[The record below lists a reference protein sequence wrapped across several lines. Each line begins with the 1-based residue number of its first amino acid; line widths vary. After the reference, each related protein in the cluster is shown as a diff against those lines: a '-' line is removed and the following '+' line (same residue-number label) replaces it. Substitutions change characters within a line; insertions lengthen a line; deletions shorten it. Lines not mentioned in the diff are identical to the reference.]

1 MTLNRETGL
10 KPGSMATVK
19 PEVLAPAGRWDVLEA
34 VVAAGA
40 DAVYL
45 GGKKL
50 NMRMWRSEFN
60 FSDAEISRAVEFTH
74 QKGVKLYVTLNNVY
88 FEDDLAELQAYL
100 EFLEQIRVDALIV
113 QDLSVVSL
121 ARRLGLTRPLHASVQ
136 ANIHNLEGL
145 LAYKEMGFERAI
157 LSKDLSL
164 EEIYHFGQESGMELE
179 YFVHGDVCVSHTGQC
194 LTSSLIFG
202 ESSNRGR
209 CMKPCRWRYQALD
222 PKTGQP
228 TAEAGSYVLATKDLC
243 LYPFIPQLI
252 QAGICSF
259 KIEGRMREGSFLAPL
274 VKAYRD
280 AVDRYWEDP
289 QSYQTDEAAWA
300 AMQEHR
306 VRDFTAGQALGQ
318 VGPAYFGF
326 SGEREPAFP
335 TRPVIPPAISQVKEG
350 ISAEPVDLIQSA
362 RMTTAVA
369 DLTDANQN
377 KNLNLNQNSNP
388 NPYPYPQL
396 AVRVGSSLAVSQ
408 ALAAGADLIYVG
420 GEVTA
425 ANPERW
431 GRREVEQA
439 LAETRAAGARLVV
452 LTPRITRRREMG
464 ELSRWFKELEQIA
477 VDGVMVSNWGT
488 WWLAR
493 QTTDL
498 PLYGDFSLNITN
510 SLGANLA
517 AGMGL
522 TQAAVSLE
530 LSADHLA
537 ALRQNTQLPTEVMV
551 HGVLTGMVLELCLP
565 SVLKQS
571 AGSRDVCSDTCH
583 RGGLVLKDECGQLYP
598 VKVDQYCRTHVL
610 LPYELCLLSSLPWL
624 VRQQPASLRIEAQN
638 YSPAAVATVVTL
650 YRKYLELA
658 MQKPQEFAVAES
670 DWETLWEIHPAGYTL
685 GALGA

>member
-1 MTLNRETGL
+1 MTLNRETRL
-10 KPGSMATVK
+10 KPGSMAAVK
-19 PEVLAPAGRWDVLEA
+19 PEILAPAGRWEVLEA

-60 FSDAEISRAVEFTH
+60 FSEAEISRAVEFTH

-100 EFLEQIRVDALIV
+100 EFLEQIQVDALIV

-164 EEIYHFGQESGMELE
+164 EEIYRFGQESGMELE
-179 YFVHGDVCVSHTGQC
+179 YFVHGDLCVSHTGQC

-228 TAEAGSYVLATKDLC
+228 TASASAGPYILATKDLC

-259 KIEGRMREGSFLAPL
+259 KIEGRMREGAFLAPL

-280 AVDRYWEDP
+280 AVDRYWDDP
-289 QSYQTDEAAWA
+289 QSYQTDEAVWA
-300 AMQEHR
+300 AMQERR

-318 VGPAYFGF
+318 VGSNYFGF

-335 TRPVIPPAISQVKEG
+335 TRPVIPPAINQVREG
-350 ISAEPVDLIQSA
+350 IPAEPIDIDQVQSA
-362 RMTTAVA
+362 RWTAAVA
-369 DLTDANQN
+369 DLTDT
-377 KNLNLNQNSNP
+377 NP
-388 NPYPYPQL
+388 NPQPDQYPQL
-396 AVRVGSSLAVSQ
+396 AVRVGSSSALSQ
-408 ALAAGADLIYVG
+408 ALAAGANTIYVS

-425 ANPERW
+425 ANPKRW

-452 LTPRITRRREMG
+452 LTPRITKRREMS

-493 QTTDL
+493 QTTQL

-510 SLGANLA
+510 SLAANLA

-522 TQAAVSLE
+522 TQATVSLE
-530 LSADHLA
+530 LSADL
-537 ALRQNTQLPTEVMV
+537 LSVLQQNTQLPIEVMV

-565 SVLKQS
+565 SVLQQG
-571 AGSRDVCSDTCH
+571 AGSRDVCSNTCH
-583 RGGLVLKDECGQLYP
+583 RSGLVLLDECGQQYP
-598 VKVDQYCRTHVL
+598 VEVDQNCRTQVL
-610 LPYELCLLSSLPWL
+610 LPYELCLLSSLPWI

-638 YSPAAVATVVTL
+638 YSPEVVEAVVTL

-658 MQKPQEFAVAES
+658 VCQPQDYAVAES
-670 DWETLWEIHPAGYTL
+670 DWEILREIHPAGYTL